1 MATNPLS
8 TLGRIDPD
16 MMDHLKQTDEL
27 IYGNGALPRKIKLLM
42 AMAFDAAHGASNGV
56 QALARAALKEGATEQ
71 EIAEALRV
79 AYHLSGV
86 GALYTGS
93 IGLSELLAQ

>member
-1 MATNPLS
+1 MAVNPLS
-8 TLGRIDPD
+8 ALGRIDPE
-16 MMDHLKQTDEL
+16 MMKHLKEIDEL
-27 IYGNGALPRKIKLLM
+27 IYGSGALPRKIKLLM

-56 QALARAALKEGATEQ
+56 QALARAAVKEGATSQ

-93 IGLSELLAQ
+93 IGLGDLFGQ